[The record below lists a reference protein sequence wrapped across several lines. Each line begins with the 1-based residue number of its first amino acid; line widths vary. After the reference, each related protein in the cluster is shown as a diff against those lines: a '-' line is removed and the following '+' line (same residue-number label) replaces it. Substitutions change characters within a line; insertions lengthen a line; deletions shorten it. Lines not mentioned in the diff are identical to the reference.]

1 MNWVSQRSKN
11 QHQDRSVLKHKD
23 ILEVID
29 GKLEQKI
36 RNVKI
41 KTIWDVM
48 KAWTD
53 VSYTKRVEH
62 LMKEFHLSYG
72 RIENIIYE
80 EED

>member
-1 MNWVSQRSKN
+1 M
-11 QHQDRSVLKHKD
+11 KHKD
-23 ILEVID
+23 ILEGID
-29 GKLEQKI
+29 AKLEQKI

-41 KTIWDVM
+41 QTIWKTM

-62 LMKEFHLSYG
+62 LMKQFHLSYG
-72 RIENIIYE
+72 RIEDIIYE

>member
-1 MNWVSQRSKN
+1 
-11 QHQDRSVLKHKD
+11 LKHKD
-23 ILEVID
+23 ILEGID
-29 GKLEQKI
+29 AKLEQKI

-41 KTIWDVM
+41 QTIWKTM

-62 LMKEFHLSYG
+62 LMKQFHLSYG
-72 RIENIIYE
+72 RIEDIIYE